1 MKNAGRRDR
10 YITHRAETLTQ
21 DDLRAAYGIGYCRH

>member
-21 DDLRAAYGIGYCRH
+21 DDYGQPTVIGYCRH